1 MEGLEIPGEE
11 KDRVP
16 RGRRGTQA
24 LLRLVLLVLVLGL
37 GGYLVWR
44 GGWLGVLFWLLMI
57 IFLIEHSVGI
67 LFALHDEP
75 GSRWYGF
82 RFWVSSVFLGSL
94 AVQMVRQKDL
104 EVKTV
109 RPAGPLA
116 SLFARLGAPAI
127 VVIENGLAAVFE
139 RSGKFT
145 RVHGPGI
152 VYTRRFER
160 VAHVI
165 DLRPQL
171 RQAEIKDI
179 QTRDG
184 LKFDIKPLWVLFQ
197 VATEYPQQAD
207 YGYSEQAVLDLV
219 YRGGLLYN
227 EKGEPIE
234 WGRRVVGMIEYHLR
248 QVASQHDLLELVRG
262 DGNKSA
268 RQSFLQEVTE
278 AARSDLQRRGV
289 HLVGID
295 MGDVEVPGE
304 IRALL
309 ALPIRKEV
317 DLGWA
322 RTQREA
328 VIGISTGLRR
338 AMAQIE
344 GAIPKEAGQQ
354 SYLLLNLMA
363 TLGAILEKFLQLAQP
378 YYREGREELEKPAEE
393 GRPALR
399 PGITKPE
406 AGAAGKREGG

>member
-1 MEGLEIPGEE
+1 MEDLEIPEE
-11 KDRVP
+11 ERGRGP
-16 RGRRGTQA
+16 RGRRGSQS
-24 LLRLVLLVLVLGL
+24 LLRLGLIALVLGL

-57 IFLIEHSVGI
+57 IFLVEHSVGI
-67 LFALHDEP
+67 LFALYDEP
-75 GSRWYGF
+75 RSRWYGF
-82 RFWVSSVFLGSL
+82 LFWVSSAFLGSL

-104 EVKTV
+104 QVKTV
-109 RPAGPLA
+109 QPAGPLA

-139 RSGKFT
+139 RGGKFT
-145 RVHGPGI
+145 RVHGPGL
-152 VYTRRFER
+152 VYTRQFEH

-171 RQAEIKDI
+171 RQAEIRDI

-227 EKGEPIE
+227 EKREPIE
-234 WGRRVVGMIEYHLR
+234 WGRRMLGMIEYHLR
-248 QVASQHDLLELVRG
+248 QVASRYDLLDLVRG
-262 DGNKSA
+262 DGDRNA

-278 AARSDLQRRGV
+278 AARSDLRGRGV

-295 MGDVEVPGE
+295 IGDVEVPGE

-309 ALPIRKEV
+309 ALPIRQKV

-328 VIGISTGLRR
+328 VIGISTGLRK
-338 AMAQIE
+338 AMAQVE
-344 GAIPKEAGQQ
+344 GAIPQEAGQR
-354 SYLLLNLMA
+354 SYLLLNLIA
-363 TLGAILEKFLQLAQP
+363 TLGSVLEKFLQLARP
-378 YYREGREELEKPAEE
+378 YYREEREELEKPAEE

-399 PGITKPE
+399 PGIMGPK
-406 AGAAGKREGG
+406 AGAAGEKRGG

>member
-1 MEGLEIPGEE
+1 MEDLEIPEE
-11 KDRVP
+11 ERDRVP
-16 RGRRGTQA
+16 RDRRGIRL
-24 LLRLVLLVLVLGL
+24 LLRLGLIILVLGL
-37 GGYLVWR
+37 GGYLVWQ

-82 RFWVSSVFLGSL
+82 LFWVSSAFLGSP

-145 RVHGPGI
+145 QVHGPGI

-227 EKGEPIE
+227 EKGERIE

-248 QVASQHDLLELVRG
+248 QVASRYDLLALVQG
-262 DGNKSA
+262 DGGRNA
-268 RQSFLQEVTE
+268 RQNFLQEVTE
-278 AARSDLQRRGV
+278 AARSDLQRCGV

-309 ALPIRKEV
+309 ALPIRQRV

-322 RTQREA
+322 RTQRSA
-328 VIGISTGLRR
+328 VIGISEGLRQ
-338 AMAQIE
+338 AMDRIKE
-344 GAIPKEAGQQ
+344 AIPEEAGQR

-363 TLGAILEKFLQLAQP
+363 TLGSVLEKFLELARP
-378 YYREGREELEKPAEE
+378 YYREEREELEKPAEE

-406 AGAAGKREGG
+406 AGAAGKKEGG

>member
-1 MEGLEIPGEE
+1 MEGLEVPEEE
-11 KDRVP
+11 KVRVP
-16 RGRRGTQA
+16 RGRRGFQL
-24 LLRLVLLVLVLGL
+24 LLRLGWIGLLLGV

-67 LFALHDEP
+67 LFALYDEP

-82 RFWVSSVFLGSL
+82 RFWISSVFLGSL
-94 AVQMVRQKDL
+94 AIQMVRQKDL
-104 EVKTV
+104 QVKTV

-152 VYTRRFER
+152 VFTRRFER

-184 LKFDIKPLWVLFQ
+184 LKFDIKPLWVLFR
-197 VATEYPQQAD
+197 VATEYPQRAD
-207 YGYSEQAVLDLV
+207 YGYSELAVLDLV
-219 YRGGLLYN
+219 YRGGILYN
-227 EKGEPIE
+227 EKGEPVE
-234 WGRRVVGMIEYHLR
+234 WGRRVLGMVEYHLR
-248 QVASQHDLLELVRG
+248 QVAAQYELLDLVRG
-262 DGNKSA
+262 DKDRNA
-268 RQSFLQEVTE
+268 RQSFLQEMTE
-278 AARSDLQRRGV
+278 RARSDLQQRGV
-289 HLVGID
+289 YLIGID

-309 ALPIRKEV
+309 ALPIRQKV

-328 VIGISTGLRR
+328 VIGISEGLRK
-338 AMAQIE
+338 AMAQI
-344 GAIPKEAGQQ
+344 GKAIPEDTGQK

-363 TLGAILEKFLQLAQP
+363 TLGSVLEKFLQLARP
-378 YYREGREELEKPAEE
+378 YYREEHERLGKPAEE
-393 GRPALR
+393 GRPTLG
-399 PGITKPE
+399 PGVGGSGAE
-406 AGAAGKREGG
+406 AAGEKEGG